1 MKNMRKIILLLFV
14 LIYSYSYSQNNFLES
29 RLYDKKYTI
38 KDSLEMYDWKIYE
51 KRMLDGNV
59 YRYEW
64 WQEIKWVSKN
74 SKNIPYYKWEDGKW
88 VIKQG
93 DGKFYY
99 YKWKM
104 IKRYFVV
111 ENDEKRY
118 IKFGEN

>member
-1 MKNMRKIILLLFV
+1 MKKILYLLF
-14 LIYSYSYSQNNFLES
+14 LISITSYSQNNFLES
-29 RLYDKKYTI
+29 RFYDKKYTI
-38 KDSLEMYDWKIYE
+38 NDSLELYDTKIYE
-51 KRMLDGNV
+51 KRMLDGTI
-59 YRYEW
+59 YQYEW
-64 WQEIKWVSKN
+64 WQEIKWFSKN
-74 SKNIPYYKWEDGKW
+74 SKNTSYYKWEDGKW